1 MARHTSDSSVIGARS
16 QLTGRVSGTGGLRI
30 EGSLSGD
37 VAVSGPVEIAS
48 GGAVEGDVS
57 GASLEVAGRLR
68 GDAKC
73 AGAIHVRA
81 GADVHGGLE
90 GSSVAIEPGSRVDVQ
105 LDTDVN
111 LEFEGRR

>member
-16 QLTGRVSGTGGLRI
+16 QLTGRVSGTGGIRV
-30 EGSLSGD
+30 EGALSGD
-37 VAVSGPVEIAS
+37 IAVLGPVEIAS

-73 AGAIHVRA
+73 GGAIHVRA
-81 GADVHGGLE
+81 GADVQGDLK

-111 LEFEGRR
+111 LEFDGRR